1 MKIKN
6 NQFTKSN
13 QIIDYLRLRL
23 EQNERVLFVARYLNN
38 QHQLIKIET
47 LFMGTINSVEIHH

>member
-1 MKIKN
+1 MKIEN

-13 QIIDYLRLRL
+13 QFIDYLRLRL
-23 EQNERVLFVARYLNN
+23 EQNERVIFVARYLNN

-47 LFMGTINSVEIHH
+47 IFMSTINSVEIHH

>member
-1 MKIKN
+1 MKIEN

-13 QIIDYLRLRL
+13 QVIDYLRLRL
-23 EQNERVLFVARYLNN
+23 EQNERVIFVARYLNN

-47 LFMGTINSVEIHH
+47 IFMSTINSVEIHH

>member
-1 MKIKN
+1 MKIEN

-38 QHQLIKIET
+38 QHQLIKI
-47 LFMGTINSVEIHH
+47 